1 MAMEKG
7 TPYVECTYM
16 GDFSDVMENH
26 WGGPFC
32 YAGCGN
38 FKSTSILRLLEIVV
52 FQYLK
57 PGLFCS
63 DFFFFLFVLMCLY
76 QFCISCGAE
85 NSTLPTLL
93 ALVFTLSL

>member
-16 GDFSDVMENH
+16 GDSSDVMENH

-63 DFFFFLFVLMCLY
+63 DFFFILCVLMCLY